1 MLRHF
6 LSVLPRVPMLGVEY
20 LQTVWTRNP
29 RATVPAL
36 TLRIKRKLHC
46 KLTLTQ
52 PLPATGT
59 VSRHDSL
66 KRLSVETLRTH
77 RGAPWARAEAPHRH
91 RTLPNKWKL
100 CSSTLQAWASAKNWQ
115 WCWKSRGDKW
125 STSSLL
131 STKSS
136 LWTPAKAFKLTK
148 WY

>member
-59 VSRHDSL
+59 VSRHDSP
-66 KRLSVETLRTH
+66 KHSERTAAH
-77 RGAPWARAEAPHRH
+77 LGPEPRARIGH

-100 CSSTLQAWASAKNWQ
+100 CSSTLQAWASVKNWQ
-115 WCWKSRGDKW
+115 WC
-125 STSSLL
+125 
-131 STKSS
+131 
-136 LWTPAKAFKLTK
+136 
-148 WY
+148 